1 MLLKQTIAVWMVI
14 KIQWDGVKPGL
25 LLIFSDIS
33 TPTVEFSVMSHLIK
47 MITQDQELII
57 FYALQILFFSNL
69 TYLPITTKLLD
80 HKGVLLV
87 PAKKSPQNLTF
98 LDPSLLTIS
107 GLNQAVCLE
116 TLATFWDYLM
126 PTFVSIYSIQNPLSK
141 IFFIFVDSCQYL
153 SVFFPF

>member
-1 MLLKQTIAVWMVI
+1 MVNLKRDILSFGNHEFLIGGDLNMETDANAITATNNFNLDIKNRSPMSQTQ
-14 KIQWDGVKPGL
+14 KSSLHGVKLGL
-25 LLIFSDIS
+25 LLTFSDIS
-33 TPTVEFSVMSHLIK
+33 ILTVEFSVMSHLIK

-57 FYALQILFFSNL
+57 FYALQILFLSNL

-107 GLNQAVCLE
+107 GLNQAV
-116 TLATFWDYLM
+116 
-126 PTFVSIYSIQNPLSK
+126 
-141 IFFIFVDSCQYL
+141 
-153 SVFFPF
+153 